1 MNTISIKKRFM
12 VSLAT
17 NISRAGISFISGVLI
32 ARGLTPIGYG
42 DLFFLL
48 GSFAAI
54 RALLNLGTSNAFYT
68 FIAQEARGT
77 SFYIAYFVWLLLQ
90 FLVTLLVITVFLPDR
105 LSDQIWLGHTKEVI
119 LLTFLASFLQQQV
132 WSTVTQVCEAVRK
145 TIMVQ
150 MTGLVVV
157 LSHFVFVIIFLW
169 MGWLSV
175 NVVLIS
181 ISIEYLIAT
190 LVVWWLLR
198 GQPSQSEQAF
208 CLKSIIAEYW
218 KFCRPLIVLAVV
230 SFSYEFLDR
239 WLLQRFGGAEQQ
251 GFYQISAQF
260 AAVSLL
266 ATVSILNI
274 LWKEIAESYKQ
285 GDHDRVNRLYH
296 KVSRSLFMLGAVIAC
311 FLIPWS
317 EKLTVLLLGNAYQ
330 EAWPVL
336 AVMFLYPIHQSIGQI
351 NGTMFMACERT
362 TPYMYLSLFGMLI
375 SMPVTYML
383 IVPENVWLVSGLGL
397 GALGLALKMV
407 GMNVLMVNL
416 QGFMLARYHGWKFDW
431 WYQIEGVIVLLAL
444 GLSVK
449 FCVNIFMASDTMLIA
464 SLLISF
470 VLYVSLV
477 LAYLWFRPFQFGI
490 NKAEILRGIQTV
502 RKKNVC

>member
-1 MNTISIKKRFM
+1 LNNTSIRSRF
-12 VSLAT
+12 LASVVA
-17 NISRAGISFISGVLI
+17 NVGRAGISFVTGILI

-54 RALLNLGTSNAFYT
+54 RALLNLGASNAFYT
-68 FIAQEARGT
+68 FIAQERKGT

-90 FLVTLLVITVFLPDR
+90 FLVTLLAITVFLPDR
-105 LSDQIWLGHTKEVI
+105 LLDQIWLGHSKEVI
-119 LLTFLASFLQQQV
+119 LLAFLSSFLQQQV
-132 WSTVTQVCEAVRK
+132 WSTIIQICEAVRK

-150 MTGLVVV
+150 MMGLVVV
-157 LSHFVFVIIFLW
+157 LSHFVFVVLLLW

-181 ISIEYLIAT
+181 ISIEYFVAT
-190 LVVWWLLR
+190 LVIWWLLR
-198 GQPSQSEQAF
+198 GQPYPSEQKF
-208 CLKSIIAEYW
+208 CIKKTLVEYW
-218 KFCRPLIVLAVV
+218 IFCRPLIIVAIV
-230 SFSYEFLDR
+230 SFLYEFLDR

-296 KVSRSLFMLGAVIAC
+296 KVSRSLLMLGAVVAC

-317 EKLTVLLLGNAYQ
+317 EQITVLFLGNAYQ

-362 TPYMYLSLFGMLI
+362 SPYMYLSLFGMLI

-383 IVPENVWLVSGLGL
+383 IVPENVWLISGFGL

-407 GMNVLMVNL
+407 GVNIFMVNV

-431 WYQIEGVIVLLAL
+431 WYQVEGIIVLLVL
-444 GLSVK
+444 SLSVK
-449 FCVNIFMASDTMLIA
+449 TGIQMFMTSDAMLVI
-464 SLLISF
+464 SLVVSF
-470 VLYVSLV
+470 VLYISAVF
-477 LAYLWFRPFQFGI
+477 AYVWLRPSQFGV
-490 NKAEILRGIQTV
+490 NKAEILRSIQV
-502 RKKNVC
+502 IRNKNAG